1 MPLDPVTLEILWTRL
16 IQVANEQAAAL
27 MRTSFT
33 PIVRE
38 VGDLSAAV
46 FDARGRML
54 AQAVTGTPGHIN
66 SLATG
71 VKHFLAAHPPETLAP
86 GDVLITNDPWITSGQ
101 LNDLSVVTP
110 VFLDGRVIG
119 LFGNTCHAIDIGGR
133 GLSADAGEV
142 YEEGLA
148 IPIMKLYDRGEPNR
162 DLHRLLAANVRAP
175 EEVLGDLQAQ
185 VAGNQVGAERL
196 LAYLDEMGLPDLEE
210 VGAEILDRSE
220 RAMRDAL
227 RAIPDGDYER
237 TCFVDGLGPLPPPR
251 THPTKS
257 APHHRDFAGTPRSGR
272 AGVGGSGTIRIRC
285 RLSVRGDAVTA
296 DFAGSSDQVE
306 RGLNVVLN
314 YTAAYTNYALKCAIA
329 PEVPHNDGSFR
340 PVRVTAPEGSI
351 FNPRFPAAVAARQ
364 IAGHFIPHAVF
375 GALEPVLPD
384 RVIAE
389 GAGGIWLTTVRGAGP
404 TRFVGVF
411 FSAGGTGAR
420 PTADGLSTTAFP
432 SGVAASPVEVIETTA
447 PLVIRRRE
455 YRRDSGGAGRYR
467 GGLGQVIEVEV
478 RTGEPYVVSTLSD
491 RFSQPAGGYA
501 GGQPGARAGFRTS
514 TGARQSP
521 KLSLAMPAGATF
533 TLELPG
539 GGGYVDPR
547 ERAPESVA
555 EDVAE
560 GLVSAAEAERAYGV
574 RVTHRGRLLGGSRE
588 VHGSDGGEADE
599 RTAGQGGAGDGRGER
614 DRPRGRPA
622 AR

>member
-1 MPLDPVTLEILWTRL
+1 VSLDPVTLEILWTRL
-16 IQVANEQAAAL
+16 IQVTNEQAAAL

-71 VKHFLAAHPPETLAP
+71 MRHFLAAHPPGTLAP
-86 GDVLITNDPWITSGQ
+86 GDVLITNDPWMTSGQ

-110 VFLDGRVIG
+110 VFRGDALIG
-119 LFGNTCHAIDIGGR
+119 FFGNTCHAIDIGGR

-148 IPIMKLYDRGEPNR
+148 IPIMKLYERGEPNES
-162 DLHRLLAANVRAP
+162 LHRLLAANVRTP
-175 EEVLGDLQAQ
+175 EEVLGDLHAQ

-196 LAYLDEMGLPDLEE
+196 LAYLEEMELPDLEE
-210 VGAEILDRSE
+210 VGGEILDRSE
-220 RAMRDAL
+220 RAMREAL

-237 TCFVDGLGPLPPPR
+237 TCFVDGLEEP
-251 THPTKS
+251 
-257 APHHRDFAGTPRSGR
+257 
-272 AGVGGSGTIRIRC
+272 IRIRC
-285 RLSVRGDAVTA
+285 RLSVRGDEVTA
-296 DFAGSSDQVE
+296 DFAGSSDQVD

-340 PVRVTAPEGSI
+340 PVRVVAPEGSI

-364 IAGHFIPHAVF
+364 IAGHYIPHTVF
-375 GALEPVLPD
+375 GALEGVLPG

-389 GAGGIWLTTVRGAGP
+389 GAGGIWLTTVRGAGAS
-404 TRFVGVF
+404 RFVSVF

-432 SGVAASPVEVIETTA
+432 SGVASSPIEVIETTG
-447 PLVIRRRE
+447 PLVIRRKE
-455 YRRDSGGAGRYR
+455 YRRDSGGAGRHR

-491 RFSQPAGGYA
+491 RFTQAAGGYS
-501 GGQPGARAGFRTS
+501 GGEPGARAGFRTS
-514 TGARQSP
+514 TGVRQSP
-521 KLSLAMPAGATF
+521 KLSMALPAGATF

-539 GGGYVDPR
+539 GGGYFDPR
-547 ERAPESVA
+547 RRAPEAVA

-560 GLVSAAEAERAYGV
+560 GLVSRAAAERAYGV
-574 RVTHRGRLLGGSRE
+574 RVTHRGRLLG
-588 VHGSDGGEADE
+588 VVPPTDGEKSV
-599 RTAGQGGAGDGRGER
+599 
-614 DRPRGRPA
+614 
-622 AR
+622 